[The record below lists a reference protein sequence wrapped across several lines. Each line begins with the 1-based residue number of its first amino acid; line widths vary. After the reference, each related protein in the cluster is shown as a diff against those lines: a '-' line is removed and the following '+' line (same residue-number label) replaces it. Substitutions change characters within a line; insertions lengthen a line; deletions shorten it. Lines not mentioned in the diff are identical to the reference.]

1 VLDEAKDAGY
11 QRPKHSREFRAYL
24 ERPGAAAIP
33 LTFNLRGKHGGGWTL
48 TDELKRYGGTIRVF
62 LTLLAL
68 ICCGG
73 CSATPSAPTPPPP
86 PPVAD
91 APEVTC
97 PEPVTVSA
105 LTSVGVAVTYALPE
119 SRKGQGVVSVA
130 CTPPSGTSFP
140 VGVTQAECVATDSV
154 SRTASCTFSVTVAG
168 PPRLRRTRVMAFGDS
183 LTEGATI
190 LSNDPYAIV
199 HPPETAYPTVLRQ
212 LLSARYTDQTITV
225 FNRGEVG
232 EQAWR
237 ALSRFIATFVADAPD
252 VVVLQEG
259 YNDYR
264 VADTG
269 VVGVA
274 NAAAGITELAG
285 EARRR
290 GARVFICTLAPGRP
304 GRVQIPTSALEVIN
318 DRLRQIARSEGAV
331 LVDLFSALLPDVNA
345 NVSIDG
351 LHLTPLGYRRVAET
365 VFAAIRADLEIR

>member
-1 VLDEAKDAGY
+1 MFRPCAGSF
-11 QRPKHSREFRAYL
+11 PS
-24 ERPGAAAIP
+24 
-33 LTFNLRGKHGGGWTL
+33 TL
-48 TDELKRYGGTIRVF
+48 ANALKSQGGGTIRV
-62 LTLLAL
+62 LTLVAL
-68 ICCGG
+68 ICCAACNG
-73 CSATPSAPTPPPP
+73 TPSAPTPAPPP

-97 PEPVTVSA
+97 PAPVAVSA
-105 LTSVGVAVTYALPE
+105 VTGVGAAVTYALPE
-119 SRKGQGVVSVA
+119 SRKGQGTVSVA
-130 CTPPSGTSFP
+130 CTPPSGTTFP
-140 VGVTQAECVATDSV
+140 VGVTQAECVATDSL
-154 SRTASCTFSVTVAG
+154 SRTGSCTFSVTVAA
-168 PPRLRRTRVMAFGDS
+168 PPRLRRTRIMAFGDS

-365 VFAAIRADLEIR
+365 VAAAIRADLEIR